1 MLCEVLTV
9 GGSASLWV
17 GRLVGGDA
25 CGIVCRVLARESGRW
40 LGCRVLGACAALR
53 RGGVGPPFLSTW
65 TFFGSAGYYTTGID
79 AGADGDGTILGDV
92 AMAPYTVVFDRAE
105 KRVGFAPVGAC

>member
-1 MLCEVLTV
+1 MHGLCVMLCEVLTV

-25 CGIVCRVLARESGRW
+25 CGIVCRMLARESGKW

-53 RGGVGPPFLSTW
+53 RGGVGPPLLSTW
-65 TFFGSAGYYTTGID
+65 TFFHVAIRIGIIVLDATAQEPSAG
-79 AGADGDGTILGDV
+79 V
-92 AMAPYTVVFDRAE
+92 
-105 KRVGFAPVGAC
+105 

>member
-1 MLCEVLTV
+1 MNASEVAAWPTLEI
-9 GGSASLWV
+9 G
-17 GRLVGGDA
+17 
-25 CGIVCRVLARESGRW
+25 
-40 LGCRVLGACAALR
+40 LG
-53 RGGVGPPFLSTW
+53 GGVSLALNST
-65 TFFGSAGYYTTGID
+65 TYLTGDCGGSAGYYTTGID

>member
-1 MLCEVLTV
+1 MNLTGKPEVSARRQVVGVCVHGLCVMLCEVLTV

-65 TFFGSAGYYTTGID
+65 TFF
-79 AGADGDGTILGDV
+79 V
-92 AMAPYTVVFDRAE
+92 
-105 KRVGFAPVGAC
+105 